1 MTVRE
6 DEECAIGF
14 SVRDLPP
21 SYRPPTRFNRPRA
34 RVVPVAGVGAAVL
47 WSAGIIHGVPALMRT
62 TVIQM
67 APGASAPENMQHA
80 RALITAAVR
89 ADRPDLVI
97 LPEMWSCLGGTR
109 DMKFAAAETL
119 PGPDGMGE
127 AGPLYSF
134 LSGMARTHGI
144 ILHGG
149 SIGERHG
156 DRLFNTSL
164 VFDAHGH
171 ERARYRKIHLFDVT
185 TPGGEGYRE
194 SDTYEPGSDIVT
206 VPLSASMTA
215 GLAICYDIRFP
226 ALFHALRARGANML
240 LVPAAFT
247 VETGLAHWETL
258 LRARA
263 IETQCWM
270 VACGTTG
277 THLDENGQKRR
288 TYGHSM
294 IIDPWGTIVAQVSDG
309 PGWSTARLERDVVET
324 IRGRMP
330 VMAHHRL
337 SIHTP

>member
-1 MTVRE
+1 
-6 DEECAIGF
+6 
-14 SVRDLPP
+14 
-21 SYRPPTRFNRPRA
+21 
-34 RVVPVAGVGAAVL
+34 
-47 WSAGIIHGVPALMRT
+47 MRT

-67 APGASAPENMQHA
+67 APGASAHDNIEHA
-80 RALITAAVR
+80 RALITAAIT
-89 ADRPDLVI
+89 ADKPDLVM

-119 PGPDGMGE
+119 PAPDGTGE
-127 AGPLYSF
+127 AGPLYRF
-134 LSGMARTHGI
+134 LSDMAREHGVI
-144 ILHGG
+144 IHGG

-156 DRLFNTSL
+156 DRLFNTSVL
-164 VFDAHGH
+164 FDAKGR

-206 VPLSASMTA
+206 APLSAGLTA

-226 ALFHALRARGANML
+226 ALFHALRARGANVL

-277 THLDENGQKRR
+277 THTDENGQKRR

-294 IIDPWGTIVAQVSDG
+294 IIDPWGTVVAQVSDG
-309 PGWSTARLERDVVET
+309 PGWSTARLDRTVTDS
-324 IRGRMP
+324 IRERMP

>member
-1 MTVRE
+1 
-6 DEECAIGF
+6 
-14 SVRDLPP
+14 
-21 SYRPPTRFNRPRA
+21 
-34 RVVPVAGVGAAVL
+34 
-47 WSAGIIHGVPALMRT
+47 MRT

-277 THLDENGQKRR
+277 THMDENGQKRR

>member
-1 MTVRE
+1 
-6 DEECAIGF
+6 
-14 SVRDLPP
+14 
-21 SYRPPTRFNRPRA
+21 
-34 RVVPVAGVGAAVL
+34 
-47 WSAGIIHGVPALMRT
+47 MRT

-67 APGASAPENMQHA
+67 APGASAPENMEHA
-80 RALITAAVR
+80 RALVTAAVS
-89 ADRPDLVI
+89 ADKPDLVI

-109 DMKFAAAETL
+109 EMKFAAAETL
-119 PGPDGMGE
+119 PAPGATGQ
-127 AGPLYSF
+127 AGPLYRF
-134 LSGMARTHGI
+134 LSGMARELGI

-156 DRLFNTSL
+156 DRLLNTTL
-164 VFDAHGH
+164 LFDATGQ
-171 ERARYRKIHLFDVT
+171 ERARYRKIHLFDMT

-194 SDTYEPGSDIVT
+194 SNTYEPGSDIVT
-206 VPLSASMTA
+206 VPLSADLTA

-226 ALFHALRARGANML
+226 ALFHALRARGANVL

-309 PGWSTARLERDVVET
+309 PGWSTARLERGVVDS
-324 IRGRMP
+324 IRERMP
-330 VMAHHRL
+330 VMSHHRL

>member
-1 MTVRE
+1 
-6 DEECAIGF
+6 
-14 SVRDLPP
+14 
-21 SYRPPTRFNRPRA
+21 
-34 RVVPVAGVGAAVL
+34 
-47 WSAGIIHGVPALMRT
+47 MRT

-67 APGASAPENMQHA
+67 APGASAPENIDRA
-80 RALITAAVR
+80 RALINAAVSS
-89 ADRPDLVI
+89 DKPDLVI

-109 DMKFAAAETL
+109 DMKFAAAENL
-119 PGPDGMGE
+119 PAADGTGE
-127 AGPLYSF
+127 AGPLYTF
-134 LSGMARTHGI
+134 LSGIAREHGI
-144 ILHGG
+144 MLHGG

-156 DRLFNTSL
+156 GKLFNTSL
-164 VFDAHGH
+164 FFDAEGH

-206 VPLSASMTA
+206 VPLDHGLKA

-226 ALFHALRARGANML
+226 ALFHALRARGANVL

-277 THLDENGQKRR
+277 THTDESGQSRR

-294 IIDPWGTIVAQVSDG
+294 IIDPWGTIVGQVSDG
-309 PGWSTARLERDVVET
+309 PGWSTARLDRTVTDS
-324 IRGRMP
+324 IRERMP

>member
-1 MTVRE
+1 
-6 DEECAIGF
+6 
-14 SVRDLPP
+14 
-21 SYRPPTRFNRPRA
+21 
-34 RVVPVAGVGAAVL
+34 
-47 WSAGIIHGVPALMRT
+47 MRT

-67 APGASAPENMQHA
+67 APGASAPENIDRA
-80 RALITAAVR
+80 RALIGAAVR
-89 ADRPDLVI
+89 SDKPDLVI

-109 DMKFAAAETL
+109 DMKFAAAESL
-119 PGPDGMGE
+119 PASDGTGE
-127 AGPLYSF
+127 AGPLYRFMST
-134 LSGMARTHGI
+134 MAREHGI
-144 ILHGG
+144 TLHGG
-149 SIGERHG
+149 SIGEKHG
-156 DRLFNTSL
+156 GKLFNTSVL
-164 VFDAHGH
+164 FDATGH

-206 VPLSASMTA
+206 ASLPQGMTA

-226 ALFHALRARGANML
+226 ALFHALRARGANVL

-277 THLDENGQKRR
+277 THTDESGQKRR

-309 PGWSTARLERDVVET
+309 PGWSTARLDRGVTDS
-324 IRGRMP
+324 IRERMP

>member
-1 MTVRE
+1 
-6 DEECAIGF
+6 
-14 SVRDLPP
+14 
-21 SYRPPTRFNRPRA
+21 
-34 RVVPVAGVGAAVL
+34 
-47 WSAGIIHGVPALMRT
+47 MRT

-67 APGASAPENMQHA
+67 APGASAPENIDTA
-80 RALITAAVR
+80 RALITAAIT
-89 ADRPDLVI
+89 ADKPDLVV

-109 DMKFAAAETL
+109 DMKFAAAEVL
-119 PGPDGMGE
+119 PAPDGTGE
-127 AGPLYSF
+127 AGPLYRF
-134 LSGMARTHGI
+134 LSGIARAHGVSV
-144 ILHGG
+144 HGG

-156 DRLFNTSL
+156 EKLFNTAL
-164 VFDAHGH
+164 VFNPQGN
-171 ERARYRKIHLFDVT
+171 EVARYRKIHLFDVT

-206 VPLSASMTA
+206 APLSPDLTA

-226 ALFHALRARGANML
+226 ALFHALRARGANVL

-277 THLDENGQKRR
+277 THTDASGQPRR

-309 PGWSTARLERDVVET
+309 PGWSTARIERGVIDST
-324 IRGRMP
+324 RARMP

>member
-1 MTVRE
+1 
-6 DEECAIGF
+6 
-14 SVRDLPP
+14 
-21 SYRPPTRFNRPRA
+21 
-34 RVVPVAGVGAAVL
+34 
-47 WSAGIIHGVPALMRT
+47 MRT

-67 APGASAPENMQHA
+67 APGASAPENIDRA
-80 RALITAAVR
+80 RALINAAVSS
-89 ADRPDLVI
+89 DKPDLVI

-109 DMKFAAAETL
+109 DMKFAAAENL
-119 PGPDGMGE
+119 PAPDDKGE
-127 AGPLYSF
+127 AGPLYAF
-134 LSGMARTHGI
+134 LSGIAREHGI
-144 ILHGG
+144 MLHGG

-156 DRLFNTSL
+156 GKLFNTSL
-164 VFDAHGH
+164 FFDAEGH

-206 VPLSASMTA
+206 VPLDHGLKA

-226 ALFHALRARGANML
+226 ALFHALRARGANVL

-277 THLDENGQKRR
+277 THTDESGQNRR

-294 IIDPWGTIVAQVSDG
+294 IIDPWGTIVGQVSDG
-309 PGWSTARLERDVVET
+309 PGWSTARLDRTVTDS
-324 IRGRMP
+324 IRERMP

>member
-1 MTVRE
+1 
-6 DEECAIGF
+6 
-14 SVRDLPP
+14 
-21 SYRPPTRFNRPRA
+21 
-34 RVVPVAGVGAAVL
+34 
-47 WSAGIIHGVPALMRT
+47 MRT

-67 APGASAPENMQHA
+67 APGASAPENTQHA

-119 PGPDGMGE
+119 PSPDGMGE

-226 ALFHALRARGANML
+226 ALFHTLRARGANML

-277 THLDENGQKRR
+277 THMDENGQKRR